1 MTNTPPPGFFD
12 PTTIVHGF
20 ESLGHF
26 VPKLD
31 VEALQML
38 VRSIASQFIPVSIVE
53 IGSFAGVSTC
63 VMAHATEL
71 VDCKDVVVYCVDT
84 WNGSSE
90 SDGINEQYAQHDV
103 YDVFCKNIRRYVAYT
118 GFEGDIRAIRG
129 TSLLAAPTF
138 GDASL
143 DIVFIDADHTYEA
156 VKADI
161 AAWAPKVRPG
171 GILCFHDYGYFP
183 GVTQAVQEFGID
195 GVMGTVAWKIMS

>member
-12 PTTIVHGF
+12 PTTIVPGF

-31 VEALQML
+31 VEALRML
-38 VRSIASQFIPVSIVE
+38 GRYVMPSCTSTPLIAN
-53 IGSFAGVSTC
+53 IGTFTGVSAA
-63 VMAHATEL
+63 VLLQATEREMYDSC
-71 VDCKDVVVYCVDT
+71 VTCIDVWDDT
-84 WNGSSE
+84 GT
-90 SDGINEQYAQHDV
+90 SDPINEIYRTSGCDV
-103 YDVFCKNIRRYVAYT
+103 YQVFERNAERIGRRRMI
-118 GFEGDIRAIRG
+118 GRIG
-129 TSLLAAPTF
+129 TSEEWAILLKVDF
-138 GDASL
+138 DL
-143 DIVFIDADHTYEA
+143 VFIDADHTYEA

-195 GVMGTVAWKIMS
+195 GVMGTVAWKIM